1 MNYIQQFIESIDVP
15 NSQKVV
21 KSVLD
26 NVEDRIDQYNLNE
39 LEQFILDSNPS
50 SPKAIITICYVLG
63 LYGRWLQEQN
73 ITNNDLYELA
83 GKIDKK
89 KLWKKA
95 KPTAKN
101 KFISYEKYLEVL
113 SDIMRY
119 EEFNPLYY
127 KTLLESIYGGLF
139 NNDLSVLKNLH
150 GADIQGDLVTLH
162 EDDGHTYKIKVSS
175 ELSNDLKELA
185 NTHIWE
191 RKNRYGLCRVK
202 MRGIYY
208 DSVFKIEDR
217 TTASDDAHRFALY
230 SRLRKISRDY
240 LGYSLLPFHIYISGV
255 MHRIKNDLEQ
265 YGLTLEEA
273 FSENNRNRLAHEIIS
288 KELIR
293 SNYTSEIGNF
303 REIVKGHL
311 DAF

>member
-15 NSQKVV
+15 NTQKVV

-26 NVEDRIDQYNLNE
+26 NVEDRIDQYSLNE
-39 LEQFILDSNPS
+39 LEQFILDSHPS
-50 SPKAIITICYVLG
+50 SPKAIITISYVLG
-63 LYGRWLQEQN
+63 LYGRWLQEKN
-73 ITNNDLYELA
+73 ITDNDLYDLA
-83 GKIDKK
+83 SNIDKK

-101 KFISYEKYLEVL
+101 KFISFEKYLEVL

-127 KTLLESIYGGLF
+127 KTLFNAIYDGLF
-139 NNDLSVLKNLH
+139 NGDLSVLKNLR
-150 GADIQGDLVTLH
+150 GEDIQGDSVTLR
-162 EDDGHTYKIKVSS
+162 EDDGHTYRIKVSS
-175 ELSNDLKELA
+175 ELSDNLKKLA

-191 RKNRYGLCRVK
+191 RKNRYGLCRIK

-230 SRLRKISRDY
+230 SRLRKISTDY
-240 LGYSLLPFHIYISGV
+240 LGYSLLPFHIYISGI
-255 MHRIKNDLEQ
+255 MNRIKNDLERH
-265 YGLTLEEA
+265 GMTLEDA
-273 FSENNRNRLAHEIIS
+273 FSENNRNRLSYEIIS

-311 DAF
+311 DVF